1 MSRSLRRPPAE
12 YLALPL
18 EVHARLAG
26 VPLRDVSA
34 IDLPGGG
41 PGRTVADVQAL
52 VPLGQLTAASRPART
67 LFALRARLGRMFG
80 WDAAGGFRT
89 VYLRPGEALFEVRN
103 ATVHAHVC
111 MALVPIAAGYRLYWG
126 VYVAPVSWF
135 TPLYMA
141 AIEPFRRFVV
151 YPAIFASYR
160 RAWQRRY
167 GAPEPSAT

>member
-12 YLALPL
+12 YHALPL

-41 PGRTVADVQAL
+41 PGRTVADLQAL
-52 VPLGQLTAASRPART
+52 VPMGQLTAASGPARA
-67 LFALRARLGRMFG
+67 LFALRLWLGRRFG
-80 WDAAGGFRT
+80 WDGDGGFKT
-89 VYLRPGEALFEVRN
+89 VYQHPGEALFEVRN

-111 MALVPIAAGYRLYWG
+111 VALVPIDGGYRLYWG

-151 YPAIFASYR
+151 YPAMFGNYR
-160 RAWQRRY
+160 RAWQQRY
-167 GAPEPSAT
+167 GAPEPSAS